1 MVCPIC
7 GSSLSNVQIRQL
19 GKVTAGL
26 NWEMHAG
33 HCEAHG
39 WFQAEMIS
47 KPPREIFAVSQPGG
61 IARRALIAGRAVY
74 SFPTVWDTI
83 GGRREVDA
91 YDPDLWAVDWSRLPG
106 GVEEV
111 VLTSA

>member
-7 GSSLSNVQIRQL
+7 GSALSNVQIRLL
-19 GKVTAGL
+19 GNVTAGL

-33 HCEAHG
+33 RCEKHG

-47 KPPREIFAVSQPGG
+47 KPPREIFAVKQPGG
-61 IARRALIAGRAVY
+61 VARKILIAGQPVY
-74 SFPTVWDTI
+74 AFPTVWDTI

-91 YDPDLWAVDWSRLPG
+91 YDPELWAVDWSRLPG